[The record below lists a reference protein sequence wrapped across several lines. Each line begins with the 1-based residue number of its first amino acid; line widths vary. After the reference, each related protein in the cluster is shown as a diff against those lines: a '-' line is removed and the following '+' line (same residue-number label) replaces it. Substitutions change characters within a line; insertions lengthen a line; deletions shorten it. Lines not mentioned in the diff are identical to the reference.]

1 GPCAGAG
8 MSIAMAA
15 DIIIAGK
22 SASFLQAFSNIG
34 LVPDV
39 GATYYLPRLVGGA
52 RAAGMMLL
60 GEKLP
65 ADKAHE
71 WGLVWEVVEDNRL
84 LEAAEKVAKKLGR
97 GPTVGL
103 NLIRGLLDASE
114 GNSFA
119 AQMEIEARAQSEAGA
134 TDDFREGVKAFL
146 EKRPAE
152 FSGR

>member
-1 GPCAGAG
+1 
-8 MSIAMAA
+8 
-15 DIIIAGK
+15 
-22 SASFLQAFSNIG
+22 
-34 LVPDV
+34 
-39 GATYYLPRLVGGA
+39 
-52 RAAGMMLL
+52 
-60 GEKLP
+60 
-65 ADKAHE
+65 
-71 WGLVWEVVEDNRL
+71 VWEVVEDNRL